1 LVDNRI
7 RDPEHSREQCLCARV
22 PNIDV
27 VFDDVRVDF
36 YIPVGHVRGSR
47 IKMNLPQV
55 ELAGFPPRAK
65 TSPVR
70 LCSRLTSK
78 AAFGEAM
85 VL

>member
-1 LVDNRI
+1 
-7 RDPEHSREQCLCARV
+7 LCARV

-55 ELAGFPPRAK
+55 ELAGLSVQGENIKVAQPTVSNAAEFVMIPFGDILEIK
-65 TSPVR
+65 LQPV
-70 LCSRLTSK
+70 S
-78 AAFGEAM
+78 
-85 VL
+85 

>member
-1 LVDNRI
+1 MVDNRI
-7 RDPEHSREQCLCARV
+7 RDPEHSSEQCLCARV

-55 ELAGFPPRAK
+55 ELAGLSVQGENISGQIMLK
-65 TSPVR
+65 VDVE
-70 LCSRLTSK
+70 SR
-78 AAFGEAM
+78 FW
-85 VL
+85 